1 MQTLI
6 YLIIISALGL
16 SLFALIDYYLLS
28 RNVDIMLRRR
38 LLLWAM
44 FSSIVLPIVGGLS
57 PQIIPSMA
65 PQINESLTRSIELP
79 MLFVEG
85 YGAQKASS
93 QDFSLGQIVQ
103 YITGL
108 VWLVG
113 VVSTLIRTLLS
124 VYSLQRLLRVALY
137 EGTYEG
143 IGVYRLPESSDSGA
157 FSVFGRIYLP
167 HSLSSDQE
175 RRYILCHEAA
185 HIRDGHNTQRLYAL
199 AFRAIHWY
207 LPIAQYLYQA
217 LDDTHEYI
225 ADRLTLKCDESNARE
240 YQYQLLSHAIVR
252 YRYDMTHAFNT
263 DKQQLK
269 KRIIMMNKVNISTRP
284 LKWVWL
290 LCLPIACLMLWA
302 SNSLQASEPQT
313 QEVARKKV
321 NKSKAKS
328 TQAKNNKTPIEAKV
342 TQQNEDFVYMVVNE
356 QPQFPGGGTAL
367 MQYLASN
374 IKYPEEAQK
383 KGEQGRV
390 IVQFVVNKEGNIENA
405 QVYRR
410 VSTLLDA
417 EALRVVRTMPKW
429 SPGRY
434 NGKIVKT
441 KCTLPIVFRL
451 K

>member
-16 SLFALIDYYLLS
+16 SLFALIDYYILS
-28 RNVDIMLRRR
+28 RNIDIMLRRR

-44 FSSIVLPIVGGLS
+44 LSSIVLPIVGGLS

-65 PQINESLTRSIELP
+65 PQINDSLIRSIELP
-79 MLFVEG
+79 ILLVER
-85 YGAQKASS
+85 YGAQEASS
-93 QDFSLGQIVQ
+93 QDFSLGQIVLC
-103 YITGL
+103 TTSL
-108 VWLVG
+108 VWFVG
-113 VVSTLIRTLLS
+113 AVASLIRTLLS
-124 VYSLQRLLRVALY
+124 LYSLQRLLRVTLY

-143 IGVYRLPESSDSGA
+143 IDVYRLPESSDSGA

-167 HSLSSDQE
+167 HSLPSDEE
-175 RRYILCHEAA
+175 RRYILRHEAA

-225 ADRLTLKCDESNARE
+225 ADRLTLECDESNARE
-240 YQYQLLSHAIVR
+240 YQYQLLSHAIAG
-252 YRYDMTHAFNT
+252 YKYDITHAFNT

-313 QEVARKKV
+313 QEVTRKKTD
-321 NKSKAKS
+321 KSKAKS
-328 TQAKNNKTPIEAKV
+328 TQPKKDKTPAVAKAP
-342 TQQNEDFVYMVVNE
+342 QQSEDLVYEVVDE

-367 MQYLASN
+367 MQYLVSN
-374 IKYPEEAQK
+374 IKYPEEAHK
-383 KGEQGRV
+383 KGEQGRI

-405 QVYRR
+405 QVYRG
-410 VSTLLDA
+410 VSPLLDA
-417 EALRVVRTMPKW
+417 EALRVVRAMPKW
-429 SPGRY
+429 SPGRHK
-434 NGKIVKT
+434 GKAVRARY
-441 KCTLPIVFRL
+441 TLPIVFRL